1 MALVVDSDIAE
12 IADRLGDVADTF
24 AGKKMVLAGGGG
36 FLGRYFR
43 ATIGHLNRHRFSE
56 PCELVVI
63 DNLITTSSD
72 EVIDD
77 DHCRFLKTDVADP
90 IEIDG
95 PSTSSLMR
103 RESRALSITAR
114 IHWRP

>member
-95 PSTSSLMR
+95 PLDFVVNAAGIASP
-103 RESRALSITAR
+103 SITAR